1 MRRGVQLKSLAPL
14 IGGTTAPIF
23 NTQFMKT
30 ITIKLDVFNEALEQ
44 LKLAQ
49 KDYFVQSTQDV
60 INELEKSL
68 IESNFN
74 IMIDKNKLLKQL
86 HTDFHYKYYLYPEG
100 EEECDYKKRCL
111 IGQGF
116 LNAIKVIDNIKKD

>member
-1 MRRGVQLKSLAPL
+1 
-14 IGGTTAPIF
+14 
-23 NTQFMKT
+23 MKT

-86 HTDFHYKYYLYPEG
+86 HKDFHYKYYLYPEG
-100 EEECDYKKRCL
+100 EEEGDYKKRCL

>member
-1 MRRGVQLKSLAPL
+1 
-14 IGGTTAPIF
+14 
-23 NTQFMKT
+23 MKT

-100 EEECDYKKRCL
+100 EEEGDYKKRCL